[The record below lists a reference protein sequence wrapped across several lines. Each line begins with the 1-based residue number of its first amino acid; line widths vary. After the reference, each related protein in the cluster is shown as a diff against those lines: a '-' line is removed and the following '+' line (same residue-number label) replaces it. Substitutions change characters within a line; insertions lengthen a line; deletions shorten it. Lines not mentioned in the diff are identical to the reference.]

1 MDKDKLKFAKN
12 CKMAEIGFKNR
23 KKLLKDAGIAFTFP
37 AIFAIIMSIL
47 LNLILL
53 SVVLFEV
60 LLYGAFAT
68 YAHLCNRDDISK
80 CNVGTTNF
88 TYKDYKQMKKSGEL
102 DKLYQKVEEM
112 NKQEAEENYQR
123 YLEFVNG
130 KTYTPVK
137 TSSVENIQETDKDN
151 EIENNNNL

>member
-1 MDKDKLKFAKN
+1 MEQDKLKFAKN

-23 KKLLKDAGIAFTFP
+23 KKILKDAGIAFTFP

-47 LNLILL
+47 LNPILL

-88 TYKDYKQMKKSGEL
+88 TYTRFSNVL
-102 DKLYQKVEEM
+102 
-112 NKQEAEENYQR
+112 
-123 YLEFVNG
+123 
-130 KTYTPVK
+130 
-137 TSSVENIQETDKDN
+137 
-151 EIENNNNL
+151 